1 MLKMPEMKMP
11 HKTVRT
17 SLTLDEQAQA
27 DVKYLVSRGFRV
39 GLIIRRALAEKV
51 QKIKYMEEL
60 NNVTAER
67 PSKDMI

>member
-1 MLKMPEMKMP
+1 MPEMKMP

-51 QKIKYMEEL
+51 QKIKDMEEL

>member
-51 QKIKYMEEL
+51 QKIKDMEEL

>member
-1 MLKMPEMKMP
+1 MKMP

-51 QKIKYMEEL
+51 QKIKDMEEL

>member
-1 MLKMPEMKMP
+1 MPEMKMP